1 MPVRRVIAQFH
12 RKLLGEDVS
21 NRRLLPAQQ
30 VLSAGAAVVVVV
42 LAGALA
48 ACAPTRGG
56 TDSRFITVLST
67 EPQNPLIPSN
77 TNEIGGGWIVDR
89 LFAGLEY
96 LDADGNP
103 HEDAAES
110 VGLSADKLVYTIK
123 IRPGQTFS
131 NGEPVTA
138 RSYVDAWNFG
148 ALSTNAQ
155 LQASAYEKIAGYG
168 DLAADPP
175 RAKAMS
181 GLQVVDDR
189 TFTVTLSEPAVDFKI
204 SLAWSPYYP
213 LPHDAYR
220 DVQAFGEHPIG
231 NGPYQLASPDAWQHN
246 VRIDL
251 KRSPAY
257 RGPRRLKNDG
267 LSLIFYQSQEAGYAD
282 LVGGNLDFLYVLPDN
297 VLAVYKRDLG
307 HRWLKQPTAQNLQFS
322 IPYYLP
328 HFSGEEGRLRRRAIA
343 KAINRD
349 QIAKVIFYDTRTPMR
364 DFASSALPGFDPR
377 IPGSGVLDY
386 NPEQARDLWARADR
400 ISAWAGTLF
409 FVYNSDGGHQAL
421 VDATT
426 NYLRRNLGISAE
438 GMPKQSF
445 KEVRDLATRRQMPGP
460 FRNGWLGDYPT
471 ALNFLESQFAT
482 GATSNDTLYAN
493 PRFDALLRQAE
504 SAADQQTALVS
515 IRQAQSI
522 LFEDLPV
529 LPMFD
534 YVAVAGYSTRLDSPR
549 STWNGA
555 PDFENLQ
562 LKDGLR

>member
-1 MPVRRVIAQFH
+1 MF
-12 RKLLGEDVS
+12 S
-21 NRRLLPAQQ
+21 
-30 VLSAGAAVVVVV
+30 AAVAVFV
-42 LAGALA
+42 LVGALA
-48 ACAPTRGG
+48 ACAPTRAGA
-56 TDSRFITVLST
+56 DSRFITVLSI

-110 VGLSADKLVYTIK
+110 VALSADRLVYTIN

-155 LQASAYEKIAGYG
+155 LQASAYEKIAGYE

-175 RAKAMS
+175 RSKAMS
-181 GLQVVDDR
+181 GLKVLGDLV
-189 TFTVTLSEPAVDFKI
+189 FTVTLSQPAVDFK
-204 SLAWSPYYP
+204 SALAWSPYYP
-213 LPHDAYR
+213 MPRVAYR
-220 DVQAFGEHPIG
+220 DVRAFGERPIG
-231 NGPYQLASPDAWQHN
+231 NGPYELASPDAWQHN

-257 RGPRRLKNDG
+257 HGPRRVKNDG
-267 LSLIFYQSQEAGYAD
+267 LSLIFYQSHEAGYAD
-282 LVGGNLDFLYVLPDN
+282 LVGGNLDFLYLLPDN
-297 VLAVYKRDLG
+297 VLGVYKRDLG
-307 HRWLKQPTAQNLQFS
+307 DRWLKQPTAQNLQFS
-322 IPYYLP
+322 IPFYLP
-328 HFSGEEGRLRRRAIA
+328 HFNGEEGRLRRRAIIE
-343 KAINRD
+343 AINRE

-364 DFASSALPGFDPR
+364 DFTSSALPGFDPH
-377 IPGSGVLDY
+377 IPGSAVLDY
-386 NPEQARDLWARADR
+386 NPEQARALWAQADR
-400 ISAWAGTLF
+400 ISPWQGTLF
-409 FVYNSDGGHQAL
+409 FVYNADGGHQAL

-426 NYLRRNLGISAE
+426 NYLRRTLGISAE

-471 ALNFLESQFAT
+471 ALNFLETQFVTSA
-482 GATSNDTLYAN
+482 GSNDTLYAN
-493 PRFDALLRQAE
+493 PRFDELLRQAE
-504 SAADQQTALVS
+504 SAPDRQAALVS

-534 YVAVAGYSTRLDSPR
+534 YVAVAGYSTRLDNPR